1 MSLTRFTL
9 IFSLFLSAT
18 LWIGCSAENEKS
30 DRGEGP
36 VSVAPEEEASRQD
49 SPIEEPVAETR
60 QEDDTEAITKIE
72 DMYGEVF
79 ADEDGF
85 VVTVD
90 FGGALSLIHI

>member
-36 VSVAPEEEASRQD
+36 VSVAPEERFPFHGYVVKD
-49 SPIEEPVAETR
+49 PPLIE
-60 QEDDTEAITKIE
+60 
-72 DMYGEVF
+72 
-79 ADEDGF
+79 
-85 VVTVD
+85 
-90 FGGALSLIHI
+90 